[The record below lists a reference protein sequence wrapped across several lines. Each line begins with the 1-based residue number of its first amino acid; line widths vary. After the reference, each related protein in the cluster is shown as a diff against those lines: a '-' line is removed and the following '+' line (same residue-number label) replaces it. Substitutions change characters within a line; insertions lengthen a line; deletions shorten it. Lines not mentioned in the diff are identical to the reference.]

1 MIADDRWRKRTT
13 AVLCGPKQKKTR
25 RNHDS
30 GGPLVQAG
38 DRCAMCVRL
47 SGDPSKRKKEKH
59 RIAEDRL
66 CKRTIAVLW
75 VSACRETQTK
85 ENGENMIAEDR
96 LRKRATADVL
106 FVWLRFPSLA
116 FVFCFYFLN
125 SLFMVFCEFLC
136 SVFIITVVVCGCGLL
151 FCFCLWLCILCV
163 LLFLLCD
170 FYFILLFNM
179 YCV

>member
-1 MIADDRWRKRTT
+1 M
-13 AVLCGPKQKKTR
+13 
-25 RNHDS
+25 
-30 GGPLVQAG
+30 QAG

-106 FVWLRFPSLA
+106 FVWLRVPLLA

-125 SLFMVFCEFLC
+125 SFF
-136 SVFIITVVVCGCGLL
+136 
-151 FCFCLWLCILCV
+151 
-163 LLFLLCD
+163 
-170 FYFILLFNM
+170 
-179 YCV
+179 